1 MISIIQLDVLERTEQ
16 LVRDIH
22 FYIYGA
28 SSRVIIRLHTVVVDE
43 LVLSVSRFISS
54 NFDYQIKVFELFMMF
69 NCQTFAGL
77 LLKFRDLPL
86 SLFPATII

>member
-22 FYIYGA
+22 FYIYEA

-54 NFDYQIKVFELFMMF
+54 NFD
-69 NCQTFAGL
+69 
-77 LLKFRDLPL
+77 
-86 SLFPATII
+86 